1 MQNGIR
7 SRFGVSA
14 FACLPRAST
23 SIMTDSYRTIDEV
36 KVISERDNLYRTI
49 DEVARQMQLLCVT
62 FGEVKF
68 FFDKYKVADGEHGAD
83 AVSAAWAVANAGSTV
98 EELNTLTNMRAR
110 WGPWRAS
117 RRNSWDICP
126 SSSPHLPI

>member
-36 KVISERDNLYRTI
+36 EVISERGNLYRTI
-49 DEVARQMQLLCVT
+49 DEVARQMQLLR
-62 FGEVKF
+62 GNLREVNV
-68 FFDKYKVADGEHGAD
+68 FFDKLKVADGGQG
-83 AVSAAWAVANAGSTV
+83 NA
-98 EELNTLTNMRAR
+98 
-110 WGPWRAS
+110 
-117 RRNSWDICP
+117 
-126 SSSPHLPI
+126 